1 MITRFHILQALK
13 IPLKANVFIISYQDE
28 EVYQQAVKEICQQK
42 QILASE
48 SMQIQQAD
56 QWINISQATQ
66 NYGFFQEPTCY
77 QIELHKSALSAKS
90 LPALTPLNDDVF
102 IFKTDQFKH
111 ALLSKLAATDEICW
125 INAYAPNS
133 QDLWKWLLLT
143 LKGYSLTSDI
153 QPWFFQQSFINYG
166 LCQQFI
172 EKIQLSHLKPCR
184 IDLQTFQ
191 NYLGIQTTEHWTP
204 LLEAWMNQQVALSIV
219 RLHQAK
225 SCQQELTLLIW
236 LLSRNVQ
243 VLYALKQNIQT
254 PKAIFEQFKIWPKQI
269 PPFEKF
275 VKKLQLSQLDKLL
288 LLVQELD
295 SMVKSG
301 QLNLTW
307 LKLERFL
314 LLPYLP

>member
-1 MITRFHILQALK
+1 M
-13 IPLKANVFIISYQDE
+13 E
-28 EVYQQAVKEICQQK
+28 
-42 QILASE
+42 
-48 SMQIQQAD
+48 
-56 QWINISQATQ
+56 AT
-66 NYGFFQEPTCY
+66 G
-77 QIELHKSALSAKS
+77 
-90 LPALTPLNDDVF
+90 
-102 IFKTDQFKH
+102 
-111 ALLSKLAATDEICW
+111 EICW

-133 QDLWKWLLLT
+133 QDLWKWLLQT

-172 EKIQLSHLKPCR
+172 EKIQLSHPQSCR

-191 NYLGIQTTEHWTP
+191 NHLGIQSTEHWTP
-204 LLEAWMNQQVALSIV
+204 LLEAWMNQQVALSIL
-219 RLHQAK
+219 RLRQAK

-288 LLVQELD
+288 LMAQELD

-301 QLNLTW
+301 QLNLVW